1 MKQYLA
7 STSLGQRLINWRLRV
22 DLVRDALNGAE
33 SAGLLANNLATEKL
47 RNRLCQDGKI
57 FVDVGCHIGSVV
69 NGVRL
74 NSRPSRIIAVEA
86 IPEKVASLKRHF
98 PDVEFHCCAVG
109 PETDEVEFSIPIAK
123 SGYASLDPALRSRKD
138 VRLIKVPMRR
148 LDDILPHDDNDVIKI
163 DIEGAEL
170 GALLGAEKVVST
182 SRPVIIFESA
192 PEVMQPYTKEAMFA
206 WFADHNYALFTPD
219 RVAHTGAPADLSVFL
234 DAHSYPR
241 RTNDWFAIPK
251 ERVVEVRRRAVSI
264 LER

>member
-7 STSLGQRLINWRLRV
+7 GTSLGQRLVMWRLRV
-22 DLVRDALNGAE
+22 DLVHDALHGTE
-33 SAGLLANNLATEKL
+33 LTGMLANNLATEKL
-47 RNRLCQDGKI
+47 RNALCQDGMI
-57 FVDVGCHIGSVV
+57 FVDVGCHIGSVI

-74 NSRPSRIIAVEA
+74 NSKPSRIIAVEA
-86 IPEKVASLKRHF
+86 IPEKARALEHRF
-98 PDVEFHCCAVG
+98 PDAEIHCCAVG
-109 PETDEVEFSIPIAK
+109 PEEGEVEFSIPDAE

-148 LDDILPHDDNDVIKI
+148 LDDILPHHNIDVMKI

-170 GALLGAEKVVST
+170 GALLGAEQVVST
-182 SRPVIIFESA
+182 SRPTIIFESA

-206 WFADHNYALFTPD
+206 WFAGQGYGLLMPD

-251 ERVVEVRRRAVSI
+251 ERVEEIRERARRI
-264 LER
+264 LC